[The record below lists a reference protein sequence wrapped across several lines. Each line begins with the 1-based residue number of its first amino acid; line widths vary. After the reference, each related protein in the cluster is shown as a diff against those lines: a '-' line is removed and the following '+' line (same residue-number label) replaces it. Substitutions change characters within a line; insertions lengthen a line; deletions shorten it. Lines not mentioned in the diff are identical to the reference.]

1 MPDLI
6 RLLWSLRWA
15 SFGLQ
20 LLGLILALAVY
31 DLAFARLPL
40 IVGAA
45 SLLLFNL
52 WLSVGKRLTP
62 IGSERDQW
70 RAFFHLLFDI
80 AQLTW
85 MLSWSGGAANPFTSL
100 LLVPIVLAAPAL
112 SLRWLGWTAA
122 AAMSGYALAALLGA
136 FMLTPGTE
144 QLTHGRHAELIDL
157 HLWGMAVNF
166 VLSAGLLTSGL
177 IFLQRRL
184 RTRDQE
190 LAKLRVKAAR
200 DEGILGLAT
209 HAAAMAHSLNTPLA
223 TLTLAID
230 ELCLELRGEQQ
241 REAQTALAL
250 VDQCRDRVRELVHQA
265 DPARQATVMLD
276 RFLGQTIDRWQLL
289 RPEIEL
295 QTRVALPQGLRL
307 RADPA
312 LAHLLQAILDNAAD
326 ASLANRSSRVSLRSW
341 VERDQWHCEITD
353 DGNQPIGRHALA
365 GRLQH
370 STKIGGLGIG
380 LALSHATVEQ
390 YGGQLRLQANTNG
403 ARAVFQLPMARLSPP
418 GSVGEHS

>member
-6 RLLWSLRWA
+6 RLLWTLRWA
-15 SFGLQ
+15 SFCLQ
-20 LLGLILALAVY
+20 LFGLWLALSVFH
-31 DLAFARLPL
+31 LAFAPLPL
-40 IVGAA
+40 ILGAA
-45 SLLLFNL
+45 TLLLFNL

-62 IGSERDQW
+62 MGSVQNQR
-70 RAFFHLLFDI
+70 RAFLHLLFDI
-80 AQLTW
+80 VQLTW
-85 MLSWSGGAANPFTSL
+85 MISWSGGAVNPFTSL

-112 SLRWLGWTAA
+112 SLRWMGWTAA
-122 AAMSGYALAALLGA
+122 AAIVGYAVAVLSGA
-136 FMLTPGTE
+136 SAPVAGIE
-144 QLTHGRHAELIDL
+144 QSGHGRHAQLIDL

-230 ELCLELRGEQQ
+230 ELCLGLRGEQQ

-276 RFLGQTIDRWQLL
+276 QFVAQTIDRWQLL

-295 QTRVALPQGLRL
+295 RTRVNLPEGLRL

-312 LAHLLQAILDNAAD
+312 LAHLLQAMLDNAAD
-326 ASLANRSSRVSLRSW
+326 ASLANRSSQVSLRSW
-341 VERDQWHCEITD
+341 VERDLWHCEIED

-365 GRLQH
+365 GRLQR
-370 STKIGGLGIG
+370 STKSGGMGIG

-390 YGGQLRLQANTNG
+390 YGGQLRLQARSNG
-403 ARAVFQLPMARLSPP
+403 ARAVFQLPVARLSQ
-418 GSVGEHS
+418 STTVGERS